1 VLRDWFGE
9 AKVKQVYL
17 ILRDRILTGAIAFG
31 AKLPTENELAEV
43 HGASRVTIRRA
54 LGELA
59 CERLI
64 ERRRSASTRV
74 IYRGDL
80 APMIADISG
89 MLASLADMGRRTA
102 VMLTSF
108 AHVPTE
114 AAVAQAL
121 GVPSDQMPQRSGR
134 VRSVDG
140 GPFSHLT
147 TYVPE
152 GISPTFTQQELA
164 SRALFDL
171 LERAWGQD
179 RAGAP
184 THQRQVSG
192 ARRCRSAQR
201 ARFYDQSRRGI
212 VHLHALYRPL
222 GHGRLWSPIATSGRR
237 TRRGSTPCRILNFR

>member
-9 AKVKQVYL
+9 AKVKHVYL

-31 AKLPTENELAEV
+31 AKLPTENELAEA
-43 HGASRVTIRRA
+43 HGVSRVTIRRA

-59 CERLI
+59 CERL
-64 ERRRSASTRV
+64 RRRSASTRV

-108 AHVPTE
+108 AHLPAE

-121 GVPSDQMPQRSGR
+121 GVPSDQMPQRSVR

-152 GISPTFTQQELA
+152 SVSPTFTQQELA
-164 SRALFDL
+164 SRPLFDL
-171 LERAWGQD
+171 LERAGVKIEQA
-179 RAGAP
+179 R
-184 THQRQVSG
+184 QRIS
-192 ARRCRSAQR
+192 ARLAARDVAVALSA
-201 ARFYDQSRRGI
+201 
-212 VHLHALYRPL
+212 
-222 GHGRLWSPIATSGRR
+222 
-237 TRRGSTPCRILNFR
+237 RGSTINLAAGSCTCMRCTDRSGTGDCGHPLRRQSAALGEGVHHVGY